1 MLCEDVIKMQRKT
14 NLVQRQGHLKGPH
27 GVHVGSDD
35 GDPSV
40 AALGVPESEAPHEV
54 HLVEAKTF
62 RH

>member
-1 MLCEDVIKMQRKT
+1 M
-14 NLVQRQGHLKGPH
+14 QRQGHLKGPH